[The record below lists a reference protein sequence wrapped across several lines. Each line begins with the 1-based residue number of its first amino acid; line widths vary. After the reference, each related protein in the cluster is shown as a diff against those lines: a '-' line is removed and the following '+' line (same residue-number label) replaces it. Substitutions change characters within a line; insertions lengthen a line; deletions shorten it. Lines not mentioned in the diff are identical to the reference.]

1 MEVGGN
7 IATRQEEFR
16 IRRREKSELTV
27 VFAHVVVVKRKK
39 LELVIVRCKEFS
51 DSAVALSAH

>member
-16 IRRREKSELTV
+16 MRRRGKNELTV
-27 VFAHVVVVKRKK
+27 VFAHVVVVK
-39 LELVIVRCKEFS
+39 LELVI
-51 DSAVALSAH
+51 L